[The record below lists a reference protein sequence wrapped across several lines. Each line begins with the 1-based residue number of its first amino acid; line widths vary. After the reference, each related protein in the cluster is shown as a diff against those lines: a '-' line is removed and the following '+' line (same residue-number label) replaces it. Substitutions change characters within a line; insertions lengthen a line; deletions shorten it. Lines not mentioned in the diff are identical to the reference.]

1 MLPKHL
7 HMIRSLVSWI
17 QWGVNAKSSLKICS
31 ITKMATFLLACLST
45 HCSKYFP
52 KSANKIRNVII
63 SFYQGIFI
71 FHGFFWTKINT
82 SLWDEGQKLNV
93 FVRRI
98 STLIFYV
105 VFNAEFDSSIR
116 ILCFRCAIID
126 LLWPSRAQLSHS
138 RSIMVQRKHK
148 ILMVPLNLALKT
160 TYIEKSGF

>member
-1 MLPKHL
+1 MKLIIISLMSMLSSTPSK
-7 HMIRSLVSWI
+7 RVDDLVSWI

-98 STLIFYV
+98 SKPDFSMYFLMLNWMEPSEVYV
-105 VFNAEFDSSIR
+105 SVR
-116 ILCFRCAIID
+116 P
-126 LLWPSRAQLSHS
+126 LL
-138 RSIMVQRKHK
+138 
-148 ILMVPLNLALKT
+148 
-160 TYIEKSGF
+160 TYCGPADF